1 MSIELQVII
10 VLLVGLYCLILWSV
24 EKICDTWLKIKR
36 LDNGWNEQGTIMY
49 FAHTDQKGMKVFN
62 EFRDKQK

>member
-10 VLLVGLYCLILWSV
+10 FLLVALYCLILWSV
-24 EKICDTWLKIKR
+24 EKICDTWLKTKR

-49 FAHTDQKGMKVFN
+49 MAHTDKKVTMVFN
-62 EFRDKQK
+62 EFREEQK

>member
-10 VLLVGLYCLILWSV
+10 ILIFGLYCLILWTV

-36 LDNGWNEQGTIMY
+36 LDNGWNEQGTIQY
-49 FAHTDQKGMKVFN
+49 LAHTDQKGVMVFN
-62 EFRDKQK
+62 EFKEKR

>member
-36 LDNGWNEQGTIMY
+36 LDNVWNEKGTIMY

>member
-10 VLLVGLYCLILWSV
+10 VLLVGLYCLILWSI

-49 FAHTDQKGMKVFN
+49 MAHTDQKGAMVFN
-62 EFRDKQK
+62 EFRDKR